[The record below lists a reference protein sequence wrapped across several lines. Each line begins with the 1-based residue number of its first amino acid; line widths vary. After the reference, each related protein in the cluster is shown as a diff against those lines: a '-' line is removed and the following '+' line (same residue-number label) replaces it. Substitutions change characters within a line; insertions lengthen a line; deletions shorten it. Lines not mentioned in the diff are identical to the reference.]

1 MHNLW
6 LVAKHEYRKRVS
18 TRSFLLATFGIPA
31 IMLFVMAISVVTSIP
46 GEIERPV
53 GYVDQAA
60 LLDPSLSPPLAE
72 TDAEAP
78 VAPGETPLLREFE
91 TTAAAQMALEAGEV
105 DSFYVVPAG
114 YPVVPQLEVYYRE
127 EAPDV
132 AVRDAFDEFLRV
144 NLAASVAGVPA
155 GIQERLREGPDLV
168 VRSADGEREIG
179 KENIL
184 TFVLPFL
191 AAFLFFFAVIG
202 SSGYL
207 VQVVADEKENRTM
220 EMVITS
226 ITPEQ
231 LIGGKALGLMAVS
244 LTQILLWVV
253 VAGVGLF
260 VGARFVPTLGQLT
273 IPWTYLLLIGLFF
286 LPAYALV
293 AGIMTAIG
301 GAVTEVQHGQQ
312 IAGVLNLL
320 FIAPFFFTVG
330 LIGNP
335 DSVLALILT
344 LFPTTSFFTV
354 ALRWGL
360 GAIPLWQTGLSW
372 LILVTTALLSVWASA
387 RIFRAGMLR
396 YGQRM
401 ELREMVAALRGTR
414 PANVATGERV

>member
-6 LVAKHEYRKRVS
+6 LVAKHEYRKRIS

-31 IMLFVMAISVVTSIP
+31 IMLFVMAISVVTNLP

-53 GYVDQAA
+53 GYVDQAE
-60 LLDPSLSPPLAE
+60 LLDPALSPPLAE
-72 TDAEAP
+72 DAAEAT
-78 VAPGETPLLREFE
+78 VAAGQTPLLQEFS
-91 TTAAAQMALEAGEV
+91 TTAAAQAALAAGEI
-105 DSFYVVPAG
+105 DSFYVVPTG
-114 YPVVPQLEVYYRE
+114 YPAVQQLDVYYRE
-127 EAPDV
+127 EAPDA

-144 NLAASVAGVPA
+144 NLVGAVAGAPA
-155 GIQERLREGPDLV
+155 GTQERLREGPDLV
-168 VRSADGEREIG
+168 VRAADGNREIG
-179 KENIL
+179 RDNIL

-207 VQVVADEKENRTM
+207 LQVVADEKENRTM

-226 ITPEQ
+226 VTPQQ
-231 LIGGKALGLMAVS
+231 LIGGKALGLMGVS
-244 LTQILLWVV
+244 LTQIFLWVA
-253 VAGVGLF
+253 VAGIGLL
-260 VGARFVPTLGQLT
+260 VGAQFVPELGALT
-273 IPWTYLLLIGLFF
+273 IPWSYLLLIASFF

-293 AGIMTAIG
+293 AGMMTAIG
-301 GAVTEVQHGQQ
+301 GAVTEVQQGQQ

-320 FIAPFFFTVG
+320 FIAPLFFTVV

-335 DSVLALILT
+335 DSVLAVILT
-344 LFPTTSFFTV
+344 MFPTTSFFTV

-387 RIFRAGMLR
+387 RIFRVGMLR
-396 YGQRM
+396 YGQRL
-401 ELREMVAALRGTR
+401 ELSEMVAALRG
-414 PANVATGERV
+414 VKV